1 MVRRAETRA
10 ILRGDEDL
18 SEWTDRELEYGTRK
32 LPNGY
37 WPPKP
42 RTIASAVH
50 DELVKRK
57 LRQAVELV
65 RVSTPRAIKLLVQI
79 LDDDEATNRDRIKAA
94 EVILDRAL
102 GKAPEH
108 VNLSLAGA
116 IPAWQRMIKD
126 AVLVGTEE
134 QARALPPKRVE
145 NEADDDEGDEAEDD
159 VIEGEIVEEPAAP
172 TTVMPTHIQLGDE
185 IARIRRPELE
195 SEPEPEGLAEA
206 FFWPHGPLLPLADG
220 EEYLDCLAQTV
231 PSPAGTARISGAK
244 RGDRRRRRDS
254 RRAPTQPE
262 ERVTSFSARFAAR

>member
-1 MVRRAETRA
+1 MGELGIVAVWEVDMVRRAETRA

-65 RVSTPRAIKLLVQI
+65 RVSTPRAIKLLVQ
-79 LDDDEATNRDRIKAA
+79 
-94 EVILDRAL
+94 ILDRAL

-220 EEYLDCLAQTV
+220 EEYLDC
-231 PSPAGTARISGAK
+231 
-244 RGDRRRRRDS
+244 
-254 RRAPTQPE
+254 
-262 ERVTSFSARFAAR
+262 

>member
-1 MVRRAETRA
+1 MGELGIVAVWEVDMVRRAETRA

-102 GKAPEH
+102 GKAPE
-108 VNLSLAGA
+108 
-116 IPAWQRMIKD
+116 
-126 AVLVGTEE
+126 
-134 QARALPPKRVE
+134 
-145 NEADDDEGDEAEDD
+145 
-159 VIEGEIVEEPAAP
+159 
-172 TTVMPTHIQLGDE
+172 
-185 IARIRRPELE
+185 LE

-220 EEYLDCLAQTV
+220 EEYLDC
-231 PSPAGTARISGAK
+231 
-244 RGDRRRRRDS
+244 
-254 RRAPTQPE
+254 
-262 ERVTSFSARFAAR
+262 